1 MSRLL
6 APLRRGCTR
15 AYSSRAADANFSVF
29 RGILSLLP
37 TSLFSDPI
45 IFSTNSY
52 WRSRLEGD
60 RVLINTKT
68 PTLTKPLKKE
78 ERTKLPR
85 GHLAHDDII
94 GKGPRYPIKSN
105 KGALYRITH
114 PTFEDYI
121 VRTPRFVTPIY
132 PADANLIVSL
142 LDLHVT
148 PPVPGEEPNE
158 PLEILEAGTG
168 HGSLTLHLAR
178 AVNGANTS
186 PPARPPYSQRQIL
199 ELPETKKKAVAVE
212 EEQKEED
219 HETKAKNEEL
229 QRNWDA
235 WRAQRNAIVHTVD
248 ISPHYSQHAENIVR
262 GFRRG
267 IYVGNVDF
275 YVSSVEKWIQEQM
288 ARRSTSQGSPD
299 PFLSHVILDMP
310 SAHLRIPHVAQF
322 MKDDAVLAIFMPS
335 ITQLG
340 DCVEFI
346 SKERLPL
353 FQEKIV
359 EVGTG
364 ISSGRLWELRM
375 TMKRSPKDALSRE
388 ATAEENLDGTAEY
401 SSDTVGE
408 EVPSLTKGAKA
419 DRDEVLVC
427 RPQVGARIAGGGF
440 VGIWRKK
447 KSWVDLS

>member
-6 APLRRGCTR
+6 APLRRGCVR
-15 AYSSRAADANFSVF
+15 AYSSSRAADANFSVF
-29 RGILSLLP
+29 Q
-37 TSLFSDPI
+37 
-45 IFSTNSY
+45 
-52 WRSRLEGD
+52 EGD

-78 ERTKLPR
+78 ERTKLAR
-85 GHLAHDDII
+85 GYLAHDDII

-105 KGALYRITH
+105 RGALYRVTH

-121 VRTPRFVTPIY
+121 IRTPRLVTPIY

-148 PPVPGEEPNE
+148 SPVPGEEPNE

-178 AVNGANTS
+178 AINAANTY
-186 PPARPPYSQRQIL
+186 PPKRPPYSQRQIL
-199 ELPETKKKAVAVE
+199 ELPKTKKRAVADE

-235 WRAQRNAIVHTVD
+235 WRAQRSAIVHTVD

-275 YVSSVEKWIQEQM
+275 YVSSVEKWIQEQV
-288 ARRSTSQGSPD
+288 ARRSTNQDSPD
-299 PFLSHVILDMP
+299 PFLSRVILDMP
-310 SAHLRIPHVAQF
+310 SAHLRIPHVAPI
-322 MKDDAVLAIFMPS
+322 MKDDAVLAVFMPS

-340 DCVEFI
+340 DCANLI
-346 SKERLPL
+346 SKERLPFL
-353 FQEKIV
+353 QEKIV
-359 EVGTG
+359 ELGTG
-364 ISSGRLWELRM
+364 ISSGRVWELRI
-375 TMKRSPKDALSRE
+375 TTKRSPKDALSRE
-388 ATAEENLDGTAEY
+388 ATTEETLDETAED
-401 SSDTVGE
+401 SSNTTVE
-408 EVPSLTKGAKA
+408 EVPSLTKGEKT
-419 DRDEVLVC
+419 DREEVLVC
-427 RPQVGARIAGGGF
+427 RPQVGERITGGGF

>member
-6 APLRRGCTR
+6 APLRRGCAR
-15 AYSSRAADANFSVF
+15 AYSSKAADANFSVF
-29 RGILSLLP
+29 Q
-37 TSLFSDPI
+37 
-45 IFSTNSY
+45 
-52 WRSRLEGD
+52 EGD

-85 GHLAHDDII
+85 GYLSHDEII

-105 KGALYRITH
+105 KGGLYRVTH

-121 VRTPRFVTPIY
+121 IRTPRLVTPIY

-142 LDLHVT
+142 LDIHVT
-148 PPVPGEEPNE
+148 PPAPGEEPNE

-178 AVNGANTS
+178 AINAANTY
-186 PPARPPYSQRQIL
+186 PPTRPPCSQRQIL

-212 EEQKEED
+212 EEQKEEQKEEKKEEKKED
-219 HETKAKNEEL
+219 HETQAKNEEL

-275 YVSSVEKWIQEQM
+275 YVSSVEKWIEEQV
-288 ARRSTSQGSPD
+288 ARRSTNQDSPD

-310 SAHLRIPHVAQF
+310 SAHLRIPHVAPI
-322 MKDDAVLAIFMPS
+322 MKDDAVLAVFMPS

-340 DCVEFI
+340 DCVDLI
-346 SKERLPL
+346 WKERLPF

-359 EVGTG
+359 ELGTG

-375 TMKRSPKDALSRE
+375 TTKRNPKDALSQE
-388 ATAEENLDGTAEY
+388 ATAEETLDEAAED
-401 SSDTVGE
+401 SSDTAVE

-419 DRDEVLVC
+419 DREEVLVC

-447 KSWVDLS
+447 KAWVDLS

>member
-6 APLRRGCTR
+6 APLRRGCVR
-15 AYSSRAADANFSVF
+15 AYSSSRAADANFSVF
-29 RGILSLLP
+29 QGILTLLP
-37 TSLFSDPI
+37 TSLSQIQLYSRLTPI
-45 IFSTNSY
+45 N

-78 ERTKLPR
+78 ERTKLAR
-85 GHLAHDDII
+85 GYLAHDDII

-105 KGALYRITH
+105 RDEFTH
-114 PTFEDYI
+114 FNQHDSQ
-121 VRTPRFVTPIY
+121 IY

-148 PPVPGEEPNE
+148 SPVPGEEPNE

-178 AVNGANTS
+178 AINAANTY
-186 PPARPPYSQRQIL
+186 PPKRPPYSQRQIL
-199 ELPETKKKAVAVE
+199 ELPKTKKRAVADE

-235 WRAQRNAIVHTVD
+235 WRAQRSAIVHTVD

-275 YVSSVEKWIQEQM
+275 YVSSVEKWIQEQV
-288 ARRSTSQGSPD
+288 ARRSTNQDSPD
-299 PFLSHVILDMP
+299 PFLSRVILDMP
-310 SAHLRIPHVAQF
+310 SAHLRIPHVAPI
-322 MKDDAVLAIFMPS
+322 MKDDAVLAVFMPS

-340 DCVEFI
+340 DCANLI
-346 SKERLPL
+346 SKERLPFL
-353 FQEKIV
+353 QEKIV
-359 EVGTG
+359 ELGTG
-364 ISSGRLWELRM
+364 ISSGRVWELRI
-375 TMKRSPKDALSRE
+375 TTKRSPKDALSRE
-388 ATAEENLDGTAEY
+388 ATTEETLDETAED
-401 SSDTVGE
+401 SSNTTVE
-408 EVPSLTKGAKA
+408 EVPSLTKGEKT
-419 DRDEVLVC
+419 DREEVLVC
-427 RPQVGARIAGGGF
+427 RPQVGERITGGGF